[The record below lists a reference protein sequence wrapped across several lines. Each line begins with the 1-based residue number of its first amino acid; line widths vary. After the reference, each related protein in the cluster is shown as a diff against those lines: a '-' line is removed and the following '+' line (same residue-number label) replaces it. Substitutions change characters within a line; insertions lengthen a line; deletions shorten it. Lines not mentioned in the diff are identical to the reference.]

1 MYDDTFCI
9 RKIFLHL
16 NLQFQTVANSRAEKK
31 NAPSSHEMAL
41 RALIKVLK
49 RHFTWKLN
57 DGLTEVL
64 VKFNQ
69 TSEVSQCQARVFGMN
84 SIHW

>member
-16 NLQFQTVANSRAEKK
+16 NLQFQTVANSRAEK
-31 NAPSSHEMAL
+31 NAPSSHEMGL
-41 RALIKVLK
+41 PALIKVLK

-69 TSEVSQCQARVFGMN
+69 TFEVSQCQARVLGMN
-84 SIHW
+84 NIHW